1 MKALILLAVALS
13 PGLLR
18 AESQCV
24 RENATL
30 SGSYITKAVGFAGGN
45 PVAVVGISTYD
56 GKGNFQFTAT
66 ISQNGTIVRGGGP
79 GTYTVNRD
87 CTGTQNFRSRL
98 RALRLRRQREWR
110 QGDLYSNRSRHHD
123 YRYVSAFGAITP
135 NPLLPVRLGLA
146 HHG

>member
-18 AESQCV
+18 AQSQCV

-66 ISQNGTIVRGGGP
+66 VSQNGTIVRGGGP

-87 CTGTQNFRSRL
+87 CTGTQTFGPGFAHYDFVVSEN
-98 RALRLRRQREWR
+98 
-110 QGDLYSNRSRHHD
+110 GDKVTYIQTD
-123 YRYVSAFGAITP
+123 PGTTITVTS
-135 NPLLPVRLGLA
+135 VRLG
-146 HHG
+146 H

>member
-56 GKGNFQFTAT
+56 GKGNFQFSAT

-87 CTGTQNFRSRL
+87 CTGTQDFGPGFAHYDFVVSEN
-98 RALRLRRQREWR
+98 
-110 QGDLYSNRSRHHD
+110 GDKVIYIQTD
-123 YRYVSAFGAITP
+123 TGTTITVTS
-135 NPLLPVRLGLA
+135 VRLGQ
-146 HHG
+146 